1 MCVFLWM
8 HLNILLNFKTENKEC
23 NGGQKVALI
32 AFIGILN

>member
-1 MCVFLWM
+1 MFFM
-8 HLNILLNFKTENKEC
+8 DAFKYFFSIFNIENKER